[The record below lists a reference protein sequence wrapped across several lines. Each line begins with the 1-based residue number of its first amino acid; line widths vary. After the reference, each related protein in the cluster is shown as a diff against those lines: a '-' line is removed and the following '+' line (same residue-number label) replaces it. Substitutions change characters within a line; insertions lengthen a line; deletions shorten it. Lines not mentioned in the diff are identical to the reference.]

1 MILTVDVELG
11 RIDPYVA
18 PLVLGSHQVLSA
30 TSPSAVLKIL
40 GSQPVDL
47 VLINDA
53 IGLELLREIHA
64 HGHQDLVTIVISD
77 RPRMVVAREAMLL
90 GAYAYITRPCDPQLL
105 RAMLVDASVPCSPE
119 EGG

>member
-18 PLVLGSHQVLSA
+18 PLVLGSHRVLSA
-30 TSPSAVLKIL
+30 TSPSAVLEIL

-47 VLINDA
+47 MLVNDVV
-53 IGLELLREIHA
+53 GLDLLREIHA
-64 HGHQDLVTIVISD
+64 QGHHDLVTIVISD

-105 RAMLVDASVPCSPE
+105 RTMLVDASIPGSRE